1 MGNKVILKR
10 SSVAEKAPTTGDL
23 DYGELALNYTDG
35 RLYYKTSADE
45 IDYFS
50 VGGGGSTTVPNTQF
64 KIYSYTATSGQT
76 TFTGADSNGNT
87 LEYAANNIAVYIN
100 GIKIHESDYTAT
112 SGSSLILD
120 SGAALNDLVEII
132 SFKTINVLNQILSQF
147 RIYKYTATASQTTFT
162 GVDDNAVTLDYAA
175 GFINVFLNGIKL
187 AESDYTATNGTS
199 VVLDTGASAGEVLEI
214 VSFKAVTLWND
225 VNSDF
230 KNYQYTATDLQT
242 TFTGVDDN
250 TRTLDYTPGFI
261 SVFLNG
267 VKLSA
272 DDYTATNGTSVVL
285 DVGAALNDI
294 VEIVSF
300 KTINISSS
308 PFVATLTGTTNQIT
322 VAGEAGVSSDLTIS
336 LPQDIHTGATPTFAG
351 VNLAHGRV
359 RSVTLTTSAT
369 TADQVLD
376 SISATTYRS
385 VKYQIQVTSST
396 SYHVTEVTVLHDGT
410 DTFISEYG
418 TITTGTSLATFTAD
432 VSGGNLRLLTTPT
445 NAVTTYKV
453 MATAINA

>member
-10 SSVAEKAPTTGDL
+10 SSVADKAPTTVDL

-35 RLYYKTSADE
+35 RLYYRTNADE

-50 VGGGGSTTVPNTQF
+50 VGGANTVPNTQF
-64 KIYSYTATSGQT
+64 KIYSYIATASQT
-76 TFTGADSNGNT
+76 TFSGADSNANV
-87 LEYAANNIAVYIN
+87 LEYAANNIAVYVN
-100 GIKIHESDYTAT
+100 GIKISESDYIAT
-112 SGSSLILD
+112 NGTSLILN
-120 SGAALNDLVEII
+120 SGADLNDLVEII

-147 RIYKYTATASQTTFT
+147 RIYNYTATASQTTFT
-162 GVDDNAVTLDYAA
+162 GADNTTQILEYAP

-199 VVLDTGASAGEVLEI
+199 VVLDVAASAGELLEI

-230 KNYQYTATDLQT
+230 KNYQYTATASQT

-250 TRTLDYTPGFI
+250 TETLDYTPGFI

-272 DDYTATNGTSVVL
+272 DDYVATNGTSVVL
-285 DVGAALNDI
+285 DVGASLNDI

-336 LPQDIHTGATPTFAG
+336 LPQDIHTAATPTFAG
-351 VNLAHGRV
+351 VNLANGRV
-359 RSVTLTTSAT
+359 RSVSLTTSDT
-369 TADQVLD
+369 TSNQVLD
-376 SISATTYRS
+376 TISATTFRS

-396 SYHVTEVTVLHDGT
+396 SYHVTEVVVVHDGA
-410 DTFISEYG
+410 DTFVTEYG
-418 TITTGTSLATFTAD
+418 TITTGASLATFTAD
-432 VSGGNLRLLTTPT
+432 VSSGNVRLLTTPA
-445 NAVTTYKV
+445 NAITTYKV
-453 MATAINA
+453 LASAINA